1 MSKDIARQLKLRKF
15 TEAGA
20 HQIEV
25 CMVRQGVQVFAP
37 TIQTTFS
44 GRYITSSLG
53 CNKSLSRS
61 RRIFPHLSM
70 SKVEEKKT
78 KNSGKAY
85 CKENVKI
92 EKIEAM

>member
-1 MSKDIARQLKLRKF
+1 
-15 TEAGA
+15 
-20 HQIEV
+20 
-25 CMVRQGVQVFAP
+25 MVRQGVQVFAP

-44 GRYITSSLG
+44 GRYIISSLG

-61 RRIFPHLSM
+61 RQIFPHLSL
-70 SKVEEKKT
+70 SKVEEKK

-92 EKIEAM
+92 EKTEAM

>member
-1 MSKDIARQLKLRKF
+1 
-15 TEAGA
+15 
-20 HQIEV
+20 
-25 CMVRQGVQVFAP
+25 MVRQGVQVFAP

-44 GRYITSSLG
+44 GRYIVSSLG
-53 CNKSLSRS
+53 CNKSLSQS

-70 SKVEEKKT
+70 SKVEKKKKK

-92 EKIEAM
+92 EKIKAM

>member
-15 TEAGA
+15 T
-20 HQIEV
+20 EV

-44 GRYITSSLG
+44 GRYIISSLG
-53 CNKSLSRS
+53 CNKSLSQS

-70 SKVEEKKT
+70 SKVEKKK

-92 EKIEAM
+92 EKIKAM